1 MGLCAGLALP
11 AAGAFRLHTSC
22 RAPSRSLPLFRNA
35 SGKKE
40 RTMGLAGIAI
50 ILFLASNL
58 AFALLTR
65 APSDHVSFALESR
78 RISGFRL
85 ACTMLAS
92 NLSAFTIFGV
102 SGASYR
108 IGWAY
113 FPVMAFGTAFMA
125 LSFPLFGIPLRRL
138 AARHGWISP
147 GDAIRDR
154 FRSPAAGALFSI
166 LLLIYTLP
174 YIATQA
180 GTAGALLSTSLG
192 LHPWTG
198 SAIVMTVVLLYILRG
213 GIRSVTNS
221 DILQLLVMLALG
233 CTAALI
239 VFSAAAALPAS
250 AATEAFQQAL
260 SREGRN
266 SSTVLEL
273 AGYYLLWF
281 FADPMFP
288 HLTQRFF
295 AARDD
300 RSLLRVMAA
309 YPFVSLAI
317 FFAMTSV
324 GVAGI
329 LLEPGL
335 AGRQTDGIYT
345 ILMARYGGLAGPVF
359 SLAAL
364 AALMS
369 TLDSQILSS
378 TSLLIELFQGR
389 SGKKPLDSRHAGFHR
404 SQLSLA
410 TWYRLGASALV
421 LIGWLV
427 SLRPPTTLLS
437 FLTSGSFLGYASLA
451 PVMLAALYAPN
462 VGSTSALAAMLA
474 GSGLVLALGLGILQP
489 PVPAILLILA
499 VTGSILAAGAVLRRG
514 RMDFLPRVDACAVNP
529 RYWLV
534 LATFF
539 FLGTDFW
546 NFGKPVTRFAGIP
559 VWVWYHAVAILAMG
573 LFLATQGTALLPERR
588 TKSSK
593 IKEDDV

>member
-11 AAGAFRLHTSC
+11 G
-22 RAPSRSLPLFRNA
+22 
-35 SGKKE
+35 
-40 RTMGLAGIAI
+40 
-50 ILFLASNL
+50 
-58 AFALLTR
+58 
-65 APSDHVSFALESR
+65 
-78 RISGFRL
+78 
-85 ACTMLAS
+85 
-92 NLSAFTIFGV
+92 
-102 SGASYR
+102 
-108 IGWAY
+108 
-113 FPVMAFGTAFMA
+113 
-125 LSFPLFGIPLRRL
+125 
-138 AARHGWISP
+138 
-147 GDAIRDR
+147 
-154 FRSPAAGALFSI
+154 
-166 LLLIYTLP
+166 
-174 YIATQA
+174 
-180 GTAGALLSTSLG
+180 AGALLSTSLG

-198 SAIVMTVVLLYILRG
+198 SAIVMAVVLLYILRG
-213 GIRSVTNS
+213 GMRSVTNS

-260 SREGRN
+260 SREGR
-266 SSTVLEL
+266 SSISVLEL
-273 AGYYLLWF
+273 VGYYLLWF

-309 YPFVSLAI
+309 YPFISLAI

-335 AGRQTDGIYT
+335 TGRQTDGIYT

-364 AALMS
+364 AALML

-378 TSLLIELFQGR
+378 TSLLIELFQSR
-389 SGKKPLDSRHAGFHR
+389 SGKKPHTTRHAGHPR
-404 SQLSLA
+404 SRLSLA
-410 TWYRLGASALV
+410 AWYRLGASALV
-421 LIGWLV
+421 LTGWLV

-451 PVMLAALYAPN
+451 PVMLTALYAPSA
-462 VGSTSALAAMLA
+462 GSRSAIATMLA
-474 GSGLVLALGLGILQP
+474 GSGLVLALGLGILHL

-499 VTGSILAAGAVLRRG
+499 VTGAILATGAAVHHKLRRPPS
-514 RMDFLPRVDACAVNP
+514 RMDSCSVNP

-546 NFGKPVTRFAGIP
+546 NFSKPVTRFAGIP

-573 LFLATQGTALLPERR
+573 LFLATQGSALLPERC
-588 TKSSK
+588 TKYSK
-593 IKEDDV
+593 TKEDDV

>member
-1 MGLCAGLALP
+1 
-11 AAGAFRLHTSC
+11 
-22 RAPSRSLPLFRNA
+22 
-35 SGKKE
+35 
-40 RTMGLAGIAI
+40 MGLAGIAI

-78 RISGFRL
+78 SISGFRL

-154 FRSPAAGALFSI
+154 FGSPAAGALFSI

-198 SAIVMTVVLLYILRG
+198 SAIVMAVVLLYILKG
-213 GIRSVTNS
+213 GMRSVTNS

-239 VFSAAAALPAS
+239 VFRAAAALPAS
-250 AATEAFQQAL
+250 AGTEVFQHAL

-266 SSTVLEL
+266 SSSVLDL

-300 RSLLRVMAA
+300 RSILRVMAA
-309 YPFVSLAI
+309 YPFVSLVI

-335 AGRQTDGIYT
+335 AGRQTDGIFT
-345 ILMARYGGLAGPVF
+345 ILMARYGGLAGPAF

-378 TSLLIELFQGR
+378 TSLLIELFQSRTGDKSLESEQAGPLRAQR
-389 SGKKPLDSRHAGFHR
+389 SLTA
-404 SQLSLA
+404 
-410 TWYRLGASALV
+410 WYRLGASALV
-421 LIGWLV
+421 MTGWLI
-427 SLRPPTTLLS
+427 SLRPPTTLLG
-437 FLTSGSFLGYASLA
+437 FLTSASFLGYASLA
-451 PVMLAALYAPN
+451 PVMLAALYVPH
-462 VGSTSALAAMLA
+462 VGSKSAMAAMLA
-474 GSGLVLALGLGILQP
+474 GSGLVFALGVGMLHT

-499 VTGSILAAGAVLRRG
+499 VTGGILAIGAALQHRR
-514 RMDFLPRVDACAVNP
+514 RHPLSKTDTCPINP

-534 LATFF
+534 LGTFF

-546 NFGKPVTRFAGIP
+546 NFGKPVSRFAGIP

-573 LFLATQGTALLPERR
+573 LFLAAQGSALLPERCQQ
-588 TKSSK
+588 TYDAG
-593 IKEDDV
+593 KEHA

>member
-1 MGLCAGLALP
+1 
-11 AAGAFRLHTSC
+11 
-22 RAPSRSLPLFRNA
+22 
-35 SGKKE
+35 
-40 RTMGLAGIAI
+40 MGLAAIAI
-50 ILFLASNL
+50 LLFLAANL
-58 AFALLTR
+58 AFALFTR
-65 APSDHVSFALESR
+65 VPSDHVSFALESR
-78 RISGFRL
+78 SISGFRL

-154 FRSPAAGALFSI
+154 FASPAAGALFSM

-180 GTAGALLSTSLG
+180 GTAGSLLSSSLG
-192 LHPWTG
+192 LHPWIG
-198 SAIVMTVVLLYILRG
+198 SAIVMAVVLLYILRG
-213 GIRSVTNS
+213 GMRSVTNS

-239 VFSAAAALPAS
+239 VLSAAAALPAS

-260 SREGRN
+260 SREGRGG
-266 SSTVLEL
+266 SSSALEL
-273 AGYYLLWF
+273 VGYYLLWF

-300 RSLLRVMAA
+300 RSILQVMAA

-329 LLEPGL
+329 LMEPGL
-335 AGRQTDGIYT
+335 TGRQTDGIFT

-378 TSLLIELFQGR
+378 TSLLIELFKG
-389 SGKKPLDSRHAGFHR
+389 STEKKSLNANHAAHPR
-404 SQLSLA
+404 AQLSFA
-410 TWYRLGASALV
+410 AWYRLGASALV
-421 LIGWLV
+421 LVGWLV
-427 SLRPPTTLLS
+427 SLRPPATILS
-437 FLTSGSFLGYASLA
+437 FLTSTSFLGYASLA
-451 PVMLAALYAPN
+451 PVMLAALYAPH
-462 VGSTSALAAMLA
+462 VGSKSAIAAMLA
-474 GSGLVLALGLGILQP
+474 GSGLVLALGLGIIRL
-489 PVPAILLILA
+489 PVPTILLILA

-514 RMDFLPRVDACAVNP
+514 RMAYLPRVDSCAVNP

-534 LATFF
+534 LGTFF
-539 FLGTDFW
+539 FLGTDIW
-546 NFGKPVTRFAGIP
+546 NFGKPVTRFLGIP
-559 VWVWYHAVAILAMG
+559 VWVWYHSVAILAMG
-573 LFLATQGTALLPERR
+573 LFLATQGPALLPERC
-588 TKSSK
+588 TQTCEAG
-593 IKEDDV
+593 KEHP